1 MRAVGGKIGVIMAT
15 EEGRSIDLLGDTR
28 LNVASLLM
36 EPVGNTRDV
45 TIELERLPLDEDL
58 TGWNIKAQARLTRIK
73 DAILVDAIVTGFV
86 PLECATC
93 LAEYDQP
100 ISESFSEAF
109 RQLVDVKTGAELPN
123 SLEADDDESDDEP
136 GFTIDESHEL
146 DLGEAL
152 RQWVVL
158 AIPIKPSCGPD
169 CPGPLLRSTDNEE
182 KIDTRF
188 ASLASLLDDDES
200 GTDKTREVQDA
211 RNDET

>member
-1 MRAVGGKIGVIMAT
+1 MAT
-15 EEGRSIDLLGDTR
+15 EEGRTIDLLGDTR

-45 TIELERLPLDEDL
+45 IIALDQLPLDEDL
-58 TGWNIKAQARLTRIK
+58 TARNINAQARLTRIK
-73 DAILVDAIVTGFV
+73 DAILVDATVTGHV

-93 LAEYDQP
+93 LAEYDQQ
-100 ISESFSEAF
+100 ISETFSEAF
-109 RQLVDVKTGAELPN
+109 RQLVDVRTGAELPN
-123 SLEADDDESDDEP
+123 SLEPEDVRSDDEP

-152 RQWVVL
+152 RQWIVL

-182 KIDTRF
+182 KIDHRF
-188 ASLASLLDDDES
+188 ASLASLLDDDEPKS
-200 GTDKTREVQDA
+200 L
-211 RNDET
+211 